1 MKEGV
6 TGFPSSAAGISVCQ
20 PFRFCPL
27 KSDIFEGVVDGVV
40 DGVIDDT
47 VAETV
52 EEAVDSL
59 EGRESQ
65 ARGKVMKGMIHNR
78 FRGVFLMFI
87 SVG

>member
-27 KSDIFEGVVDGVV
+27 KSDIFEGVVDGVI
-40 DGVIDDT
+40 DGT